1 MASLNPSAQPPS
13 AGEYADL
20 GLVEAS
26 PDHLV
31 RHCRGEPLLVAQR
44 GVFVVRLSAGLPVT
58 EVPIDHIA
66 EFDQDCWFDGRGAT
80 CRQLAEHARRIGSA
94 DLAYPVIL
102 SANGALMDGATVS
115 RRLGSWAGPVSKL
128 CGSPRIGSQT
138 GLSTTSGDEHT
149 GDEQPTGVSRHRVLP
164 CVPRYPLL
172 LDVGGLETRLE
183 VPLRAAC

>member
-1 MASLNPSAQPPS
+1 MASLNPSAQPPAPASTPTS
-13 AGEYADL
+13 ASSRLLPTTSSGTA
-20 GLVEAS
+20 
-26 PDHLV
+26 
-31 RHCRGEPLLVAQR
+31 RGEPLLVAQR

-128 CGSPRIGSQT
+128 CGSPRIRT
-138 GLSTTSGDEHT
+138 
-149 GDEQPTGVSRHRVLP
+149 
-164 CVPRYPLL
+164 C
-172 LDVGGLETRLE
+172 
-183 VPLRAAC
+183 